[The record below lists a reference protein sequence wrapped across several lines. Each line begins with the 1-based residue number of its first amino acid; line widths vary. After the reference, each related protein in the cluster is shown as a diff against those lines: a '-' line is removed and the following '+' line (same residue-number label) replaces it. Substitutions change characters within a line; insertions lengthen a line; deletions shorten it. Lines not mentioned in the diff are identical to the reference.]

1 MGFAQ
6 PQFPHEILKMPRAM
20 LVVVFYVKFFK
31 RNIIMTNKLEVPLS
45 KQDLGSLFSQKVE
58 KVDNN
63 HFYIRTKT
71 HKIHIKNPKI
81 SWEKPYTEPKQTK
94 IELVDTTEIF
104 IGATSPSRTELFFH
118 GVASIE
124 NFPDLALFDSVILD
138 SHIIEPM
145 ELLKNKHFSYNL
157 DYHLYDFG
165 TGEDIDLYDDTKS
178 LTDKEWTAMFEQ
190 GVPTI
195 NTENPI
201 VFTADIEAVPLP
213 VKEMIEFVI
222 PGTESKLVI
231 DVDSTRKNCL
241 VDIFVSSLDET
252 VEESLVH
259 IDNFDNKDQLLT
271 AVYLEDDEPVDIFRK
286 EL

>member
-1 MGFAQ
+1 M
-6 PQFPHEILKMPRAM
+6 
-20 LVVVFYVKFFK
+20 
-31 RNIIMTNKLEVPLS
+31 NKLEVPLS

-58 KVDNN
+58 EVTKN

-71 HKIHIKNPKI
+71 HQIHIKNPKI
-81 SWEKPYTEPKQTK
+81 TWEKPYTEPKQTK

-104 IGATSPSRTELFFH
+104 IGATSLNRTELFFH
-118 GVASIE
+118 GVATIE

-138 SHIIEPM
+138 SHIIEPI
-145 ELLKNKHFSYNL
+145 ELLKNKQFSYNL

-165 TGEDIDLYDDTKS
+165 TGQDIDLYDDEKS
-178 LTDKEWTAMFEQ
+178 LSEKEWNAMFEQ

-195 NTENPI
+195 NTENPV

-222 PGTESKLVI
+222 PGTERKLII
-231 DVDSTRKNCL
+231 DVDSARENCL

-252 VEESLVH
+252 MEDTLVH

-286 EL
+286 DL

>member
-1 MGFAQ
+1 M
-6 PQFPHEILKMPRAM
+6 
-20 LVVVFYVKFFK
+20 
-31 RNIIMTNKLEVPLS
+31 NKLETELS
-45 KQDLGSLFSQKVE
+45 QNDLNCLFSTKVE

-81 SWEKPYTEPKQTK
+81 TWEQPYTEPDGATIKY
-94 IELVDTTEIF
+94 VDTTETVI
-104 IGATSPSRTELFFH
+104 APTSTTHTEFFFN

-124 NFPDLALFDSVILD
+124 NYPDLALFDSVILD
-138 SHIIEPM
+138 SPVISPI

-165 TGEDIDLYDDTKS
+165 TGEDIDLYDDEKS
-178 LTDKEWTAMFEQ
+178 LSEKEWNRMLEQ

-195 NTENPI
+195 NTKNPI

-213 VKEMIEFVI
+213 VNKTIEFVI
-222 PGTESKLVI
+222 PGTERKLVI

-252 VEESLVH
+252 VEDALIH

-271 AVYLEDDEPVDIFRK
+271 AVYLEDDDPVDIFRK
-286 EL
+286 DI